1 MFQNGEVSMYNGVW
15 IMFENLDI
23 SMTRDQYE
31 VAQLETKILEEYA
44 RINGLEKMFLLP
56 HGTKS
61 WKVASNLHGE
71 KIEVRTIFMTEIK
84 INMGICTLS
93 FTGCKDRESSI
104 LFLVM
109 GE

>member
-1 MFQNGEVSMYNGVW
+1 MYDT
-15 IMFENLDI
+15 LDI
-23 SMTRDQYE
+23 PMTRDEYE
-31 VAQLETKILEEYA
+31 TAQLETKILQEYA

-56 HGTKS
+56 KGTTS

-71 KIEVRTIFMTEIK
+71 SIEVRTIFMTEIK